1 MQHLLQN
8 WYLKLEFDRMAALTV
23 IMSLVLL
30 IVCLLLQKRL
40 E

>member
-1 MQHLLQN
+1 M
-8 WYLKLEFDRMAALTV
+8 KLEFDRMAALTV